1 MVTVFTPTYNRAHL
15 LPRLFASLRKQESKC
30 FEWLVIDD
38 GSEDYTESLFAEW
51 TKLNVGFSVRYK
63 KVKNGG
69 KQRAINMALDMV
81 DSDYFFIVD
90 SDDCLTADAI
100 SFIYHAFETLPDDD
114 SFIGISMVR
123 GDMNGKPLF
132 RVPKIDHLVG
142 YVDCNNIDR
151 YEYGLQA
158 DMAEVFFTS
167 KLKMYRFPVWEG
179 ETFTPEA
186 VVWDKIAID
195 GYKLRWF
202 GKVGYLCEYQD
213 EGLTNSTWKLLRR
226 NPMGYAMLFNT
237 QLAVNDYKKRNNDPG
252 AHGMCWTF
260 NVVMQFVSCC
270 SLAGEYFFLKNCRS
284 KFVWL
289 FLLPGL
295 CLGIRRY
302 LQICRYCK

>member
-1 MVTVFTPTYNRAHL
+1 MITVFTPTYNRAHL
-15 LPRLFASLRKQESKC
+15 LPRLFASLCEQESKC

-38 GSEDYTESLFAEW
+38 GSEDDTECLFAEW
-51 TKLNVGFSVRYK
+51 TKLDVGFSVRYK

-81 DSDYFFIVD
+81 DGDYFFIVD
-90 SDDCLTADAI
+90 SDDCLKADAI
-100 SFIYHAFETLPDDD
+100 SFICHAFETLPDDD

-123 GDMNGKPLF
+123 GDMNGNPLF
-132 RVPKIDHLVG
+132 RIPKIDHSVG

-151 YEYGLQA
+151 YKYGLQA

-167 KLKMYRFPVWEG
+167 KLKLYRFPVWRG

-186 VVWDKIAID
+186 VVWDKIAMD

-202 GKVGYLCEYQD
+202 DKVGYLCEYQN
-213 EGLTNSTWKLLRR
+213 EGLTNSTLKLLKC

-237 QLAVNDYKKRNNDPG
+237 QLAVNDYKKRNSDYS

-260 NVVMQFVSCC
+260 NIVMQFVSCC
-270 SLAGEYFFLKNCRS
+270 SLAREYAFLKNCKS
-284 KFVWL
+284 KLVWL
-289 FLLPGL
+289 FLFPGL

-302 LQICRYCK
+302 LQICKYCK